1 MKNAMTIAA
10 VVLALAPLAACSKAP
25 GPSSAAI
32 SAASAD
38 RVFEEAATLCRD
50 EGGAL
55 WGRSLCGPMLLADPG
70 TRQAVLNGP
79 SPGAV
84 RDGSIYRLQLPP
96 GTGIANTSIELGGQR
111 WTMLGWPLPEDP
123 AARSVLLMHES
134 YHRIQPALG
143 LQGRADLGTNLHL
156 DTRDGR
162 VWLRA
167 ELHALA
173 SALRSQGDGR
183 RRALADAL
191 LFRAYRRS
199 LWPGAAAEER
209 GLELNEGL
217 AESTGIDAALREPD
231 ARIEAALGDI
241 AGCEA
246 SRSFVRSFAYATGPA
261 YAELLD
267 AADAGWRRKVTA
279 AFDFGSAA
287 AAAYGV
293 ESPRPSESA
302 AGTAFKHYGSGEVIA
317 QEDAR
322 SSAIDERNARFTR
335 LFLDGPTVRFHLT
348 RMKITFNPR
357 EVSSFAGHGSV
368 YGTVELSDDWG
379 TLEVVSGAA
388 LVSPDF
394 TTVTVP
400 AGPLTGPAR
409 PEGAAWK
416 VRLAEG
422 YTLVPDSS
430 SPGSFDVRKR

>member
-1 MKNAMTIAA
+1 MRYGMRVAGVIG
-10 VVLALAPLAACSKAP
+10 ALAVLGACSR
-25 GPSSAAI
+25 SSAPAREVI
-32 SAASAD
+32 PAASAG
-38 RVFEEAATLCRD
+38 RIFAEAGRLCQA

-55 WGRSLCGPMLLADPG
+55 WGKSLCGPMLFADPA

-84 RDGSIYRLQLPP
+84 RDGAVYRLQLPA
-96 GTGIANTSIELGGQR
+96 GTGVANTAIELAGQR
-111 WTMLGWPLPEDP
+111 WTMLRWPLPEKS

-134 YHRIQPALG
+134 YHRIQPDLG
-143 LQGRADLGTNLHL
+143 LEGSGGLGANLHL
-156 DTRDGR
+156 DTREGR

-167 ELHALA
+167 ELRALS
-173 SALRSQGDGR
+173 SALRSQGDAR
-183 RRALADAL
+183 RRALADAV

-199 LWPGAAAEER
+199 LWPGASAEER

-246 SRSFVRSFAYATGPA
+246 APSFVRSFAYATGPA

-287 AAAYGV
+287 AAAYGIA
-293 ESPRPSESA
+293 SPPASKSA
-302 AGTAFKHYGSGEVIA
+302 AGAAFERYGGSDVVA
-317 QEDAR
+317 QEDVR
-322 SSAIDERNARFTR
+322 SRAIEERNARFTR
-335 LFLDGPTVRFHLT
+335 LFLDGPTVRFRLA

-394 TTVTVP
+394 KTVTVP
-400 AGPLTGPAR
+400 AAPRTGPEH
-409 PEGAAWK
+409 PEGIAWK

-422 YTLVPDSS
+422 YTLVPDPA
-430 SPGSFDVRKR
+430 SPGSFAVRKR